1 MTNPNK
7 DYQISLALK
16 VVDLFI
22 KHSKLTI
29 KVRAQEK
36 VEFCLKGLVCSPQ
49 I

>member
-1 MTNPNK
+1 MTNLSK

-16 VVDLFI
+16 VADLFI

-36 VEFCLKGLVCSPQ
+36 VEFYLKGLVYSPQ